1 MDFQRLPARS
11 PRPRPPLTAHPHRF
25 RPGKGDYAATTVLLL
40 YDGGVS
46 DTSLEPFGTTLA
58 PGACLLTPRGRRAD
72 TVLGTPCFFRPDKR
86 GTPRATDL
94 LQSTEDVLALL
105 RLAAPAYGVTSGRVI
120 AVGLAQG
127 ASLGASVLIRSP
139 AALVAA
145 VLWRPRRIP
154 VPRELPDLRGRA
166 VLISSGARGNEATE
180 ASGLA
185 RYLAGAGAAV
195 TLLPPAEGELLSL
208 IELADARA
216 WLLSTFPDLVS
227 E

>member
-1 MDFQRLPARS
+1 MDFQRLPAGNARRS
-11 PRPRPPLTAHPHRF
+11 PLIAHPHRF

-40 YDGGVS
+40 HDGGAS

-58 PGACLLTPRGRRAD
+58 PGACLLTPRGTRAD
-72 TVLGTPCFFRPDKR
+72 TVLGTPCFFRADKR
-86 GTPRATDL
+86 GAPKVADL
-94 LQSTEDVLALL
+94 TRSTEEVVALL
-105 RLAAPAYGVTSGRVI
+105 RLAVPAYGVTSGRVI

-127 ASLGASVLIRSP
+127 AALGASVLMRSP
-139 AALVAA
+139 AALAAA

-154 VPRELPDLRGRA
+154 VPRQFPDLRGRA
-166 VLISSGARGNEATE
+166 VFISSGTRGGEANEA
-180 ASGLA
+180 SSLA

-195 TLLPPAEGELLSL
+195 TLVPPADGDLLSL

>member
-1 MDFQRLPARS
+1 VDFPRLPGRNARRS
-11 PRPRPPLTAHPHRF
+11 PLIAQPHRF

-40 YDGGVS
+40 HDGGAS

-58 PGACLLTPRGRRAD
+58 PGACLLTPRGMRAD

-86 GTPRATDL
+86 GTPRAADL
-94 LQSTEDVLALL
+94 VESTEDVLALL

-154 VPRELPDLRGRA
+154 VPRVFPDLRGRA
-166 VLISSGARGNEATE
+166 VFISSATRGSEAAE

-195 TLLPPAEGELLSL
+195 TLLPPTDGELLSL

-227 E
+227 D